1 MRKGR
6 QEGCRE
12 GGKKGHLNSAMTLAS
27 TGLRG
32 PEQITSLSQEAPPWD
47 SQEGETN
54 SSPGSRSR
62 EWAEGWAKLP
72 PPHTSCRGRW
82 PSLKVPWVTNRQ
94 GLTGPNAAPHNPQ
107 CPSLHHRLSREA
119 PTPDHIGEGRGRCTC
134 HSRMPAPGQRSPGI
148 SSFML
153 RKEDTRQ
160 PGASPALWKGS
171 HGLQAN
177 PLLCTAHHR
186 REGTAPALT
195 HTLTSIASSKAQG
208 TSRPLTSSTGTL
220 RRSSPVPFWKFILKR
235 MTKMSPKSLANQH
248 PLHSASPSRGK
259 QDRAPPG
266 WKPESRGQGGEGD
279 SGGAPSA
286 CKPHALPSQA

>member
-6 QEGCRE
+6 KEGCRE
-12 GGKKGHLNSAMTLAS
+12 GGKKGHLNSATTLKSA
-27 TGLRG
+27 GLRG
-32 PEQITSLSQEAPPWD
+32 PEQITSLSQGAPPPP
-47 SQEGETN
+47 EAEA
-54 SSPGSRSR
+54 GSGQRD
-62 EWAEGWAKLP
+62 GQ
-72 PPHTSCRGRW
+72 SCRGRW
-82 PSLKVPWVTNRQ
+82 LSLKVPRVTQ
-94 GLTGPNAAPHNPQ
+94 QAGTHNPQ

-119 PTPDHIGEGRGRCTC
+119 STSDHVGEGRGRCTC
-134 HSRMPAPGQRSPGI
+134 RSQMLAPGQRFPGI

-160 PGASPALWKGS
+160 PGASSALWKVMGPPWAP
-171 HGLQAN
+171 GGGQAN

-195 HTLTSIASSKAQG
+195 HTLTPIASSKAQG

-235 MTKMSPKSLANQH
+235 MTKTSPKSLANQH
-248 PLHSASPSRGK
+248 PLRSASHSRGK

-266 WKPESRGQGGEGD
+266 QKPGSRGQGGEGD
-279 SGGAPSA
+279 SGGVPSA